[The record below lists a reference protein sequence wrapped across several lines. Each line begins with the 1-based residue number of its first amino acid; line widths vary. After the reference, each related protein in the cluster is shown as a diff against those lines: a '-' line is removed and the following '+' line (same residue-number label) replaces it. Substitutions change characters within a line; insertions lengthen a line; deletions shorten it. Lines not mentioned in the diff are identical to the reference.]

1 VEEAAAET
9 AQAVEEAAAGAA
21 ETVKVAEQEAAGE
34 KPSEPAESMAD
45 FEAEIDASLR
55 RYERG
60 EKVKCTVVSVD
71 MDKVMVE
78 LGSTAGII
86 RKQDVNDDPAY
97 NLQEN
102 IKPGDEVEATVVRPD
117 DGHGNVVLSMK
128 AASAQKAW
136 DRLISL
142 LDSKATVTVK
152 INGVKLGRV
161 ESIELAGHRVVVTVR
176 LKSNVKIPKDS
187 EIRVQNIGI
196 MGERQ
201 IGMILGDSEEYY
213 VPGDTISGQFDAGIA
228 EALGLAGEV
237 CDSTKVLLEAVKTAL
252 NGTIANPEFQDRF
265 KTLLVKAENLEDR
278 LMSLVTT
285 TDPQLKKSLANLN
298 KVTVK
303 VNELVDGVKEPIN
316 GLFAGTD
323 KVMGNANQLISDLEG
338 VTKHLDGLIAKVQ
351 AKMDSKDNTVG
362 ILLNDRQLHDD
373 LVKTVHSAD
382 SLFKIILQDGLDINV
397 DLF

>member
-1 VEEAAAET
+1 MKKNTALYFSVGLVVLLAIFILIFGMFFLNEKDLRET
-9 AQAVEEAAAGAA
+9 FDVYH
-21 ETVKVAEQEAAGE
+21 
-34 KPSEPAESMAD
+34 
-45 FEAEIDASLR
+45 LR
-55 RYERG
+55 F
-60 EKVKCTVVSVD
+60 TQVSTLV
-71 MDKVMVE
+71 
-78 LGSTAGII
+78 L
-86 RKQDVNDDPAY
+86 DDP
-97 NLQEN
+97 
-102 IKPGDEVEATVVRPD
+102 
-117 DGHGNVVLSMK
+117 
-128 AASAQKAW
+128 
-136 DRLISL
+136 
-142 LDSKATVTVK
+142 VK

-161 ESIELAGHRVVVTVR
+161 ESIELSGHRVVVTVR

-213 VPGDTISGQFDAGIA
+213 VPGDTITGQFDAGIA

-278 LMSLVTT
+278 LMSL
-285 TDPQLKKSLANLN
+285 ANLN
-298 KVTVK
+298 KVTLK

-323 KVMGNANQLISDLEG
+323 KVMGNANHLISELEG

-351 AKMDSKDNTVG
+351 SKMDSKDNTVG

-373 LVKTVHSAD
+373 LVKTVRSAD

-397 DLF
+397 DFF